1 MFHILFFSG
10 GGKSI
15 FSLLESVV
23 SAQNIS
29 HDSTRELVA
38 WTFKV
43 IYTVSGQFPPP
54 PPPHTHTELPPE
66 NFTPPREG
74 LG

>member
-1 MFHILFFSG
+1 MSHILFFSG

-43 IYTVSGQFPPP
+43 IYTVSGQFPTP
-54 PPPHTHTELPPE
+54 THRELPPE
-66 NFTPPREG
+66 NFTPSREG